1 MSDQNLNLQGLT
13 NEEII
18 MIYYRFDKYLSGLN
32 SNLEQN
38 RISKPVETPM
48 GNGIAI
54 IKVPEEHVKMFKES
68 QYYELLNSIVD
79 KLKPIVSLIEECDP
93 ALKTLAEEI
102 K

>member
-68 QYYELLNSIVD
+68 QYYEILNSIVG
-79 KLKPIVSLIEECDP
+79 KLKPIVNLIEECDP

>member
-1 MSDQNLNLQGLT
+1 MSDQNLNFQGLT

-68 QYYELLNSIVD
+68 QYYEILNSIVG
-79 KLKPIVSLIEECDP
+79 KLKPIVNLIEECDP